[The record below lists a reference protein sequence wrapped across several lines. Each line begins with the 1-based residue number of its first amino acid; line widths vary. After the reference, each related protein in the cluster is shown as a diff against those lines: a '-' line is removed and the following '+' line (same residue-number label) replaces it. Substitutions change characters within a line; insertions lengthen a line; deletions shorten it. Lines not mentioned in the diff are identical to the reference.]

1 MTTFRYIPAVTTLE
15 LDGSK
20 CNGCRMCIYVCPHDV
35 FAVENKRA
43 VIADRDAC
51 MECGACAMNCEP
63 GAITVQSGVGCA
75 AAVLNSMIKG
85 GEPSCGCDSDTGD
98 GGCCC

>member
-1 MTTFRYIPAVTTLE
+1 
-15 LDGSK
+15 
-20 CNGCRMCIYVCPHDV
+20 MCLHVCPHEV
-35 FAVENKRA
+35 FAVKNKRA
-43 VIADRDAC
+43 VIVDRDAC

-85 GEPSCGCDSDTGD
+85 GEPSCDCDSDGAN

>member
-1 MTTFRYIPAVTTLE
+1 MTTFRYLPAVATLE

-20 CNGCRMCIYVCPHDV
+20 CNGCLMCIHVCPHEV
-35 FAVENKRA
+35 FAVEDKRA
-43 VIADRDAC
+43 VIVDRDAC

-85 GEPSCGCDSDTGD
+85 GEPSCDCSTDTGD
-98 GGCCC
+98 GSCCC